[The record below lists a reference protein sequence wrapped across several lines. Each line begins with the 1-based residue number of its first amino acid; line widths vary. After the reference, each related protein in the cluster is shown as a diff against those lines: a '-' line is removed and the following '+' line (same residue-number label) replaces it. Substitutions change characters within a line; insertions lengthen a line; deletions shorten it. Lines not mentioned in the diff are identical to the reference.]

1 MSGRREAIAALAVPA
16 PPVPGEALADA
27 TATAYDA
34 GAVMVPPYLALV
46 AALASVRPGSMAE
59 AVAWLREH
67 EAELDA
73 AYQRGRTS
81 PLAVAVVPPQMCYQP
96 ELGELE
102 RAREDHSL
110 RERYLFADLVG
121 KRSFF
126 QVAVYAITGIELAP
140 SEAHLLET
148 IGVICL
154 TADRRAWPL
163 AVTRRIAGRGSAY
176 SDAVAGG
183 MAMMSSQLVGGRAAG
198 HTARFLRRA
207 LEGKRQGRA
216 IDELVAEV
224 LAAGERVMGFGRP
237 VVGPDERVPLIR
249 DAVRRAGRAEL
260 AYASAL
266 GEVEESF
273 ARRKGLRPTAAA
285 WAAAVLSDFGMSPEA
300 VEAVSNFWVSVTV
313 YAQAAFT
320 LERRVAEPR

>member
-1 MSGRREAIAALAVPA
+1 MSARREAISELSMPSPPSPADALD
-16 PPVPGEALADA
+16 DA

-67 EAELDA
+67 EAELEA
-73 AYQRGRTS
+73 AYQRGRAS
-81 PLAVAVVPPQMCYQP
+81 PLAVAMVPPQMCYQP
-96 ELGELE
+96 ELGELD
-102 RAREDHSL
+102 RARQDHSL
-110 RERYLFADLVG
+110 RERYLFAELVG
-121 KRSFF
+121 KQSFF
-126 QVAVYAITGIELAP
+126 QVSLYAITGVELSAD
-140 SEAHLLET
+140 EAHLLET
-148 IGVICL
+148 IGVICM

-207 LEGKRQGRA
+207 LERKRTGGSVDA
-216 IDELVAEV
+216 LVAEV

-249 DAVRRAGRAEL
+249 EAVRQAGRAEL
-260 AYASAL
+260 AYAAAL
-266 GEVEESF
+266 HEVEEAF
-273 ARRKGLRPTAAA
+273 AQRKGLRPTAAA
-285 WAAAVLSDFGMSPEA
+285 WAAAVLSDFGMAPDA
-300 VEAVSNFWVSVTV
+300 VEAVCNFWVSVTV

-320 LERRVAEPR
+320 VERRHTLSE